1 MDSSSKIISCINL
14 SRLLPISKL
23 EQNVNAISSLVY
35 NDDSTLENFLQK
47 VDQPLIIQNERGGFI
62 CCEYN
67 RDGDS
72 FRVPGTTDY
81 IPPLTDGTLPN
92 PKLLELEKA
101 LNGIFR
107 IYTNF
112 YYSNTATS
120 SVYCYEIDE
129 DNPDEFV
136 VAVLIRNK
144 IEDTSSK
151 GTNGI
156 WEASNLVTVS
166 IDPSE
171 SEVSYDLISSVN
183 VYLNASI
190 QTGNN
195 SKLSVGGSMTKNIK
209 EKHKYKGELDI
220 QFHTEKIGEL
230 IENLETRIRDE
241 IETIYFQK
249 TTQIIGTARNNGDVQ
264 STLSNLRNIMK

>member
-1 MDSSSKIISCINL
+1 MSSPLISCINL

-23 EQNVNAISSLVY
+23 EQNINAISSLVY
-35 NDDSTLENFLQK
+35 QDDETLDNFLQK
-47 VDQPLIIQNERGGFI
+47 VDQPLIVQNERGGFI

-67 RDGDS
+67 RDGNS
-72 FRVPGTTDY
+72 YRIPGTSEFV
-81 IPPLTDGTLPN
+81 PPVTDGIVPSE
-92 PKLLELEKA
+92 KLLELEKA

-129 DNPDEFV
+129 SNPDEFV

-144 IEDTSSK
+144 IEESSSK

-166 IDPSE
+166 IDST
-171 SEVSYDLISSVN
+171 SMEVTYDLISSVN

-190 QTGNN
+190 NSGLN
-195 SKLSVGGSMTKNIK
+195 SKLTVGGSMTKNVR
-209 EKHKYKGELDI
+209 ETHKYKELDI
-220 QFHTEKIGEL
+220 QFHTEKIGNL

-264 STLSNLRNIMK
+264 GTISNLRNIMSDV